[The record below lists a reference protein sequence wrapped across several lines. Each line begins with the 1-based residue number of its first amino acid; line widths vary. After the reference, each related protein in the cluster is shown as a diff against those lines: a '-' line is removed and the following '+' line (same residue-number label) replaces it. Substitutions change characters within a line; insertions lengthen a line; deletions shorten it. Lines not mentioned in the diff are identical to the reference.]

1 VPGAPRCH
9 VRQVFV
15 GKSALFN
22 IAQRAREWLSDD
34 REGAQSLPDIP
45 SNAVS
50 FSFDGLASK
59 DQSCTTPFD
68 MTGDRGNYL
77 KRQLRDKLIEHK
89 QYIDRYGEDLPEVRN
104 WKWSRGGEQ

>member
-1 VPGAPRCH
+1 MMAAGKPSV
-9 VRQVFV
+9 VRQVCV

-45 SNAVS
+45 SNAVP

-59 DQSCTTPFD
+59 DQSCSRKSNTR
-68 MTGDRGNYL
+68 TG
-77 KRQLRDKLIEHK
+77 
-89 QYIDRYGEDLPEVRN
+89 
-104 WKWSRGGEQ
+104 